1 MLTRNLKEGNY
12 ITDLMRQNPSFH
24 HGSEINGSHWDVY
37 IFRLLIM
44 TCTWY
49 IPQEDSMPSSYSC
62 LPTDDIIL
70 FVAETIRKPSVPGQI
85 SIIFHHLYSVT
96 VLCCSFDLKYY
107 LLKTSE
113 FIFLNV
119 LFSLSSICF
128 FCFFLCFSLLS
139 CQKCLEFMIAFAK
152 QFSIILF
159 YPLLRISSSFINKIT
174 VLNLVTPF

>member
-1 MLTRNLKEGNY
+1 
-12 ITDLMRQNPSFH
+12 MRYNPSFY
-24 HGSEINGSHWDVY
+24 HGSEINGSHWDIY

-44 TCTWY
+44 TCIWY

-70 FVAETIRKPSVPGQI
+70 FAAETIRKPCVPGQI

-96 VLCCSFDLKYY
+96 VLCFSFDLKYY

-128 FCFFLCFSLLS
+128 FCFFLSVS
-139 CQKCLEFMIAFAK
+139 VYWVAK
-152 QFSIILF
+152 SVLNSWLHLQNSFQLF
-159 YPLLRISSSFINKIT
+159 YFIEDIFIFYK
-174 VLNLVTPF
+174 